1 MGNFSDEKRERVA
14 RQLRESGR
22 ELFAQH
28 GLQKTT
34 ISDLTDSAGISTGA
48 FYQFY
53 DSKEDLC
60 VELLEEAGHQTY
72 TRAVS
77 ESFEEYDDPEK
88 AIETF
93 LRILLDTIE
102 NDLLIYR
109 ILADDDLNQ
118 LVQYRGESQM
128 KGDRQ
133 AAITYLIPHIEK
145 WYDAGEI
152 DGPSPET
159 IGRSIRAIRF
169 LALHEEEIGSDHY
182 HEVKETVISAI
193 ARGLTCQSE

>member
-1 MGNFSDEKRERVA
+1 MGSFSDEKRERVA
-14 RQLRESGR
+14 RQLREAGR
-22 ELFAQH
+22 ELFAQY

-34 ISDLTDSAGISTGA
+34 ISDLTDSAGIATGT

-60 VELLEEAGHQTY
+60 VELLEEAGHRTY

-77 ESFEEYDDPEK
+77 ESFEKYDDPET

-93 LRILLDTIE
+93 LRILLDMIE
-102 NDLLIYR
+102 NDPLIYR
-109 ILADDDLNQ
+109 VLADDELNQ
-118 LVQYRGESQM
+118 LVRHRGDSQM
-128 KGDRQ
+128 KEDRQ
-133 AAITYLIPHIEK
+133 TAITYLVPHIEK
-145 WYDAGEI
+145 WYAADEI

-159 IGRSIRAIRF
+159 IARSIRAIRF
-169 LALHEEEIGSDHY
+169 LALHEAEIGFDHY
-182 HEVKETVISAI
+182 HEVRDTVISAI